1 MSHTK
6 TKKLV
11 LISLFTA
18 ISVVLLMVSF
28 LRFPLIPAAAFLEYD
43 AMDVPILMG
52 GLLLGSGA
60 GFLITALAAVVQGF
74 TVSSSSGLYGIIM
87 HFIATG
93 AFVGVSSLVYRK
105 SHTTKRLILALILG
119 ALAMT
124 AIMIPANILITP
136 IFMGVP
142 RSVVVNMMLPV
153 FIPFNL
159 LKSFINAA
167 VTLFVYAPL
176 RKAIEKSSFLD

>member
-1 MSHTK
+1 MSGSK

-18 ISVVLLMVSF
+18 ISVVLLMVPF

-43 AMDVPILMG
+43 AMDVPILIG
-52 GLLLGSGA
+52 GFALGPAA
-60 GFLITALAAVVQGF
+60 GFLITALAAIVQGF

-93 AFVGVSSLVYRK
+93 AFVGVSAAIYKKNRSVKKLIVALVC
-105 SHTTKRLILALILG
+105 G
-119 ALAMT
+119 ALSMT
-124 AIMIPANILITP
+124 AVMIPANIFITP
-136 IFMGVP
+136 LFMGVS
-142 RSVVVNMMLPV
+142 RSVVINMLLPV
-153 FIPFNL
+153 FLPFNL

-167 VTLFVYAPL
+167 VTFLVYMPL
-176 RKAIEKSSFLD
+176 KGVIEKGSLIK